1 MARAA
6 PAAAARPEGRN
17 FGGNHGARKAA
28 HERRGDWGAGRSER
42 AARSERGAGRGE
54 RGAGRGHARAARG
67 RRAPRRA
74 SGRAGVHLSGAAAR
88 LSSGFALP
96 LRLLNGSFA
105 RSLRARTARLLD
117 ALLSGRGWIALIG
130 VLLTGIVFFN
140 VDLLQMNRD
149 IARDAE
155 KASAL
160 RRENARLH
168 RDVARL
174 ASSERIQE
182 AAARLGLVL
191 PAPGEVRYLKARPEM
206 DARRAAKR
214 ITAPDGTFIP
224 PAPTATAPDQALPPA
239 ATTMGGTTTTAPSG
253 TGAPATTTPPA
264 GTATPPD
271 TTGAPPAATTPPAGT
286 AAPPGTAAAP
296 PAATSAPT
304 GAATTTPST
313 GTPTTTAPPGTSPGV
328 APAAPPTSSGQTTTG
343 LPAP

>member
-1 MARAA
+1 MGRAA
-6 PAAAARPEGRN
+6 TAAAARPEGRN
-17 FGGNHGARKAA
+17 SGGSHGTSGAA
-28 HERRGDWGAGRSER
+28 HAGRGH
-42 AARSERGAGRGE
+42 RGAGR
-54 RGAGRGHARAARG
+54 A

-74 SGRAGVHLSGAAAR
+74 SGRPRVHVSGGAAR

-96 LRLLNGSFA
+96 LRLLNAPFS
-105 RSLRARTARLLD
+105 RSLRTRTARVLD

-168 RDVARL
+168 REVARL

-191 PAPGEVRYLKARPEM
+191 PAPGEVRYLKARREV

-214 ITAPDGTFIP
+214 ITAPDGSFVP
-224 PAPTATAPDQALPPA
+224 PAPTATAPDQTLPPA
-239 ATTMGGTTTTAPSG
+239 ATTMGGTTTTAPPG
-253 TGAPATTTPPA
+253 TTPAPATTTPPAGTASPPGTTGTPPATTTPPA
-264 GTATPPD
+264 GTATPPAG
-271 TTGAPPAATTPPAGT
+271 TATPPATTGTPPAATMPPAGTGAPPPGTT
-286 AAPPGTAAAP
+286 AAPP
-296 PAATSAPT
+296 
-304 GAATTTPST
+304 TTT
-313 GTPTTTAPPGTSPGV
+313 
-328 APAAPPTSSGQTTTG
+328 GQTATG